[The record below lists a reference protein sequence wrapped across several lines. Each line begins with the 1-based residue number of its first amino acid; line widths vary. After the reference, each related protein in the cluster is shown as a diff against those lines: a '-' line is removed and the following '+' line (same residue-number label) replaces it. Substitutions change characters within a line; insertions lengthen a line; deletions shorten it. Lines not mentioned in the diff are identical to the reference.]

1 MLQEVALVN
10 VRMALVD
17 RTVCKLLNVRRLM
30 MEQLAK
36 MVEML
41 EDFKEIAN
49 VNVLLVSMGII
60 VN

>member
-30 MEQLAK
+30 MEQVAK
-36 MVEML
+36 MVEIL